1 MIFASRI
8 MRSTGKSTGTYQM
21 RGLIEIEPGLVLA
34 QMDRALPVLGELI
47 ARELAGQVADPETVA
62 MILVRLAVCHYL
74 VPGRDENQLLNQL
87 RAAAGL
93 GGQPW
98 GGSTARSC

>member
-1 MIFASRI
+1 

-21 RGLIEIEPGLVLA
+21 RGLIEIELGLVLA

-47 ARELAGQVADPETVA
+47 ARELAGQVDADPETVA

-74 VPGRDENQLLNQL
+74 VPGRDENQLPNQL
-87 RAAAGL
+87 HAAAGL